1 MSRLLGRKSA
11 RVQRQAVAVAAP
23 EGPRTETI
31 SGCPPRFIAPSA
43 IHRQSEAVCG
53 MAHEIGMP
61 GKPQKARLR
70 RRAALRANSTMAPDM
85 RLFRVSARKQSRR
98 KRLASERSENVL
110 CGHDG
115 NRPLGIQRHTR
126 DMRDTTGLRAA

>member
-1 MSRLLGRKSA
+1 
-11 RVQRQAVAVAAP
+11 
-23 EGPRTETI
+23 
-31 SGCPPRFIAPSA
+31 
-43 IHRQSEAVCG
+43 

-98 KRLASERSENVL
+98 KRLASERSSQNVL
-110 CGHDG
+110 WGHDR
-115 NRPLGIQRHTR
+115 NRPLGIQVAPATCGYTKVLRPS
-126 DMRDTTGLRAA
+126 MTTVSSFTFPTQAQIIAGAGADGK